1 MTNEYVDQNVQ
12 IAMTSFLHKQKTLF
26 KCVCVC
32 VSGGGG
38 GVKVTFGTLVRNIWR
53 FHEIVRAKDD
63 CECD

>member
-12 IAMTSFLHKQKTLF
+12 IAMTSFLHKQKPFLS
-26 KCVCVC
+26 VCVG
-32 VSGGGG
+32 VEGGW

-63 CECD
+63 CD

>member
-32 VSGGGG
+32 EWKGGGG
-38 GVKVTFGTLVRNIWR
+38 GGLK
-53 FHEIVRAKDD
+53 
-63 CECD
+63 

>member
-26 KCVCVC
+26 KCVS

-38 GVKVTFGTLVRNIWR
+38 WGVKVTFGTLVRNIWR

-63 CECD
+63 CD

>member
-26 KCVCVC
+26 KCVC
-32 VSGGGG
+32 GGG

-63 CECD
+63 CD

>member
-32 VSGGGG
+32 EWRGVGW

-63 CECD
+63 CD